1 MGEPYCSYIL
11 GGCALGYGSN
21 ECKQRNP
28 VACRNCRQK
37 IEKEANDDAGGSSV
51 GALNVDRVCGNGH
64 GA

>member
-37 IEKEANDDAGGSSV
+37 IEREAN
-51 GALNVDRVCGNGH
+51 NVTADSHAECPGNTE
-64 GA
+64 